1 MGFAR
6 KSWVGIND
14 TSHIWPNFLVLTLH
28 LSQGRWQCFFHPGT
42 EAQTDATK
50 RTCLCANA
58 QRKQLL
64 YTQKK
69 IIRRQ
74 QFFEEIAA
82 GDCNT
87 FVSVTPWETAV
98 IGVSFSDT
106 YGSEGA
112 RSVSRQVSS
121 FWRLDGKVTRSR
133 LWRKPEPKLEL
144 WRLDG
149 KVTRSRLWLTPQ
161 PQLKLWRLDG
171 KVTCSR
177 LWLKFSPKLR
187 LLTS

>member
-1 MGFAR
+1 MGGNKWYLTHLIQFSRPDIAFEPR
-6 KSWVGIND
+6 QV
-14 TSHIWPNFLVLTLH
+14 TVFL
-28 LSQGRWQCFFHPGT
+28 SPWNWSSNWRN
-42 EAQTDATK
+42 K
-50 RTCLCANA
+50 ANVFMCECSA
-58 QRKQLL
+58 KTAAI
-64 YTQKK
+64 YSKK

-133 LWRKPEPKLEL
+133 LWRKPEPKLKL